1 MLYINQIKLDLDDYE
16 YLYDNI
22 DELDDILFG
31 GMTSDEVIDLE
42 SQLLGDFVC

>member
-1 MLYINQIKLDLDDYE
+1 MYVNQIELDLDDYE

-31 GMTSDEVIDLE
+31 GMTSHEVELE
-42 SQLLGDFVC
+42 NQLLGDFDEI